1 MPPFPKHK
9 IWPPWAGRPMM
20 FGLLGLTATLA
31 LYFLAVTAQRDTVFV
46 DGKIYFVDA
55 DCYSR
60 MTRVEQFLAHPLRS
74 IRHHD
79 FENFPAG
86 VDTHTTAPLDAL
98 IAALAILFR
107 PISAQ
112 PLDLAGAWISPL
124 LGLAA
129 LLGLWLWATRE
140 RLPFRGAMVLLV
152 AISPVAAQAFRLGR
166 PDHQSLLLFLLAAGL
181 AAEWSLWQRASARLA
196 VAWGLAWG
204 VALWTSLYEPLIVFG
219 FLFVARIAALR
230 RASFTRTWAIGWAA
244 LGGVVIIA
252 LAFDGWRVHQPSPE
266 VAEYFSRW
274 AKSIGELATL
284 SPVSSQFPG
293 WLGWLAPALPFLL
306 AWRFA
311 RLRDARLL
319 AILALLLGAYALTCG
334 QIRWGCYL
342 ALIAAM
348 SLPFALAAVP
358 SRALAWTAFAFS
370 LLPIASQWDALT
382 NPDRNRLAAIAEQR
396 ADYAQLREVATALIS
411 NERTPILAPWWLS
424 PPLAYWSG
432 QPCVAGSSHESLP
445 GTIDSARFYMAT
457 NFDAAREIARRRRVA
472 YVVAYEPDRVLGT
485 SSPLLGEP
493 VSRHALA
500 AILYHAPSVAP
511 PWLRPVLR
519 TPYFRVFAVNDPPA
533 R

>member
-1 MPPFPKHK
+1 MPTLSKHK
-9 IWPPWAGRPMM
+9 IWPPKVGIPLLAGI
-20 FGLLGLTATLA
+20 LGLIATLA
-31 LYFLAVTAQRDTVFV
+31 LYALAVTAQSGTVFV

-60 MTRVEQFLAHPLRS
+60 MTRVAQFLEHPFRS
-74 IRHHD
+74 IRHHE

-98 IAALAILFR
+98 IATLSVLFR

-124 LGLAA
+124 LGLAT
-129 LLGLWLWATRE
+129 LLALWLWAARE
-140 RLPFRGAMVLLV
+140 RRPFRGAMVLLV

-166 PDHQSLLLFLLAAGL
+166 PDHQSLLLFLLAVGL
-181 AAEWSLWQRASARLA
+181 AAEWSLWQRPSVRLA

-204 VALWTSLYEPLIVFG
+204 VALWTSLYEPLILFA
-219 FLFVARIAALR
+219 FLLVARTIARR
-230 RASFTRTWAIGWAA
+230 RAAFTKTWAVAWAT
-244 LGGVVIIA
+244 LGVVAVAA
-252 LAFDGWRVHQPSPE
+252 LAFDGWRVSKPAPE

-284 SPVSSQFPG
+284 SPVSSQFLG

-311 RLRDARLL
+311 KTRDARLL
-319 AILALLLGAYALTCG
+319 AMLALLLGAYALTCG

-342 ALIAAM
+342 ALVAAM
-348 SLPFALAAVP
+348 SLPFALPAIP

-370 LLPIASQWDALT
+370 LLPVASQWDALT
-382 NPDRNRLAAIAEQR
+382 NPDKNQLAAIAEQR
-396 ADYAQLREVATALIS
+396 EDYAQLREVATALIS

-445 GTIDSARFYMAT
+445 GTIDTARFYLT
-457 NFDAAREIARRRRVA
+457 SDFDKAREIVRRRAVA
-472 YVVAYEPDRVLGT
+472 YVIAYEPDRVLGT
-485 SSPLLGEP
+485 SSSLLGEP
-493 VSRHALA
+493 PARDSLD
-500 AILYHAPSVAP
+500 AILYHAPGAAP
-511 PWLRPVLR
+511 SWLQPVLR
-519 TPYFRVFAVNDPPA
+519 TPYFRVFAVSDS
-533 R
+533 RDR